1 MNAAP
6 MGVMRNVYKVLLQN
20 LKGIIHLQDLDI
32 KGKTIL
38 KLILK
43 KHIVRVW
50 TGYIWLKIES
60 NGRLL

>member
-6 MGVMRNVYKVLLQN
+6 MGVMRNVYKVLLRN

-43 KHIVRVW
+43 KHIVRVG